1 MDGEKKSSKQTFSN
15 KMSSYSFGDLWDVQ
29 TLQKHLEF
37 ENDKMQSLSDFLKN
51 LAALEEAYSQGLQ
64 KLVKINTKVDGSGF
78 YRSRS
83 VFVQGVDSLMHGVED
98 VADMHGRLA
107 ETLQKVRKNLKGQ
120 ISSQGGTKL
129 VGSLLI

>member
-1 MDGEKKSSKQTFSN
+1 
-15 KMSSYSFGDLWDVQ
+15 MSSYSFGDLWDVQ